1 MTAPVLPTSLN
12 PEDPQAQARA
22 AHNRALAAE
31 LRVRVAE
38 AALGGSEKSR
48 ERHTAR
54 GKLLPR
60 ERVER
65 LLDPGSP
72 LLEIGQLAACDMYE
86 GEVPGAGIITAIG
99 RVSGRQC
106 MIVAN
111 DATVKGG
118 TYYPLTVKKHLR
130 AQEIAEANRLPCIY
144 LVDSGGANLPHQ
156 SEVFPDRDHFGRIFF
171 NQANMSAK
179 GIAQIACVMGSCTAG
194 GAYVPAMSDETVIV
208 REQGTIFL
216 AGPPL
221 VKAATGEEISAEDL
235 GGGDLHARKS
245 GVVDHLAEND
255 EHALTI
261 VRDIVSHLGANT
273 GAAQDM
279 ARNEPRPPKYDADEL
294 YALIPEDVRA
304 PYDVHEVIA
313 RLVDGSE
320 FHEFKAHYGSTLVCG
335 FAHIWGMPVAILA
348 NNGVLFSESAV
359 KGAHFIELAC
369 QRRIPLLFLQNISGF
384 MVGGKYEAEGI
395 AKHGAK
401 LVTAVATATVP
412 KITVLIGGS
421 FGAGNYGMCGRAYS
435 PRFLFTWPNARIS
448 VMGGEQAASVLAT
461 VHRDADKW
469 TPQEAEA
476 FKAPI
481 RQKYEDEGNPYHATA
496 RLWDDGV
503 IDPAQT
509 RDVLGLA
516 LAAALEAPIPDRPA
530 FGVFRM

>member
-1 MTAPVLPTSLN
+1 MTAPVIATAVQPDSA
-12 PEDPQAQARA
+12 EYKARA
-22 AHNRALAAE
+22 LHNRALAAD
-31 LRVRVAE
+31 LRAKVAA
-38 AALGGSEKSR
+38 AALGGPEQHR
-48 ERHTAR
+48 ERHIAR

-60 ERVER
+60 DRVER
-65 LLDPGSP
+65 LLDPGAP
-72 LLEIGQLAACDMYE
+72 FLEIGQLAANGMYE
-86 GEVPGAGIITAIG
+86 GDVHGASLITGIG
-99 RVSGRQC
+99 RVSGRTC
-106 MIVAN
+106 MILCN

-130 AQEIAEANRLPCIY
+130 AQEIAMENRLPCIY

-156 SEVFPDRDHFGRIFF
+156 AEVFPDREHFGRIFF

-179 GIAQIACVMGSCTAG
+179 AIPQIACVMGSCTAG

-208 REQGTIFL
+208 KKQGTIFL

-261 VRDIVSHLGANT
+261 VRDIVSHLGANE
-273 GAAQDM
+273 GFKVE
-279 ARNEPRPPKYDADEL
+279 AREPRPPKYDPQEL
-294 YALIPEDVRA
+294 YGIIPEDVRA

-320 FHEFKAHYGSTLVCG
+320 FHEFKALYGSTLVCG
-335 FAHIWGMPVAILA
+335 FAHIWGTPVAILA
-348 NNGVLFSESAV
+348 NNGVLFSESAQ
-359 KGAHFIELAC
+359 KGTHFIELAQ
-369 QRRIPLLFLQNISGF
+369 QRKIPLLFLQNISGF

-435 PRFLFTWPNARIS
+435 PRFLFSWPNARIS

-461 VHRDADKW
+461 VHRDAASW
-469 TPQEAEA
+469 SPEQAEA

-481 RQKYEDEGNPYHATA
+481 RQKYEDEGNPYYATA

-516 LAAALEAPIPDRPA
+516 LAATLNAPVEERS

>member
-1 MTAPVLPTSLN
+1 MTAPVLSTLYN
-12 PEDPQAQARA
+12 AEDPATQARM
-22 AHNRALAAE
+22 AHNRALRDE
-31 LRVRVAE
+31 LWAKVAK
-38 AALGGSEKSR
+38 AALGGDEKSR
-48 ERHTAR
+48 DRHVSR

-60 ERVER
+60 DRVER

-72 LLEIGQLAACDMYE
+72 LLEIGQLAANGMY
-86 GEVPGAGIITAIG
+86 GDEVPGAGIITAIG

-106 MIVAN
+106 MIFAN

-118 TYYPLTVKKHLR
+118 TYFPMTVKKHLR
-130 AQEIAEANRLPCIY
+130 AQEIAQENRLPCIY
-144 LVDSGGANLPHQ
+144 LVDSGGANLPNQ
-156 SEVFPDRDHFGRIFF
+156 AEVFPDRDHFGRFFF
-171 NQANMSAK
+171 NQANMSAR
-179 GIAQIACVMGSCTAG
+179 GIPQIASVMGSCTAG
-194 GAYVPAMSDETVIV
+194 GAYVPAMSDESIIV
-208 REQGTIFL
+208 RGQGTIFL

-235 GGGDLHARKS
+235 GGGELHSRKS
-245 GVVDHLAEND
+245 GVTDHLAEND

-261 VRDIVSHLGANT
+261 VRDIVSHLGKSPESRLDAK
-273 GAAQDM
+273 D
-279 ARNEPRPPKYDADEL
+279 PRPPKYDADEL
-294 YALIPEDVRA
+294 YGIIPQDVRA

-313 RLVDGSE
+313 RIVDGSE
-320 FHEFKAHYGSTLVCG
+320 FHEFKALYGTTLVCG

-359 KGAHFIELAC
+359 KGAHFIQLAQ
-369 QRRIPLLFLQNISGF
+369 QRGVPLLFLQNISGF

-469 TPQEAEA
+469 TPEEAEA
-476 FKAPI
+476 FKAPV
-481 RQKYEDEGNPYHATA
+481 RQKYEDEGNPYYATA

-516 LAAALEAPIPDRPA
+516 LAATLNAPGDEGAPG

>member
-1 MTAPVLPTSLN
+1 MTAPTLSTNINLDD
-12 PEDPQAQARA
+12 EKARA
-22 AHNRALAAE
+22 SAEHNRALKDE
-31 LRVRVAE
+31 LWAKVAE
-38 AALGGSEKSR
+38 AALGGNEKSR
-48 ERHTAR
+48 ERHASR

-72 LLEIGQLAACDMYE
+72 FLEIGQLAACDMYH
-86 GEVPGAGIITAIG
+86 GEVPGAGLIVGIG

-106 MIVAN
+106 MIVCN

-118 TYYPLTVKKHLR
+118 TYYPMTVKKHLR
-130 AQEIAEANRLPCIY
+130 AQEIAEANHLSCIY

-156 SEVFPDRDHFGRIFF
+156 AEVFPDRDHFGRIFF

-179 GIAQIACVMGSCTAG
+179 RIPQIACVMGSCTAG

-208 REQGTIFL
+208 RNQGTIFL

-235 GGGDLHARKS
+235 GGGDMHGRKS
-245 GVVDHLAEND
+245 GVVDHVAEND

-261 VRDIVSHLGANT
+261 VRDIVSHLPKPRVPDVN
-273 GAAQDM
+273 M
-279 ARNEPRPPKYDADEL
+279 AEPRPPKLEAEEL
-294 YALIPEDVRA
+294 YGIIPDDVRA

-320 FHEFKAHYGSTLVCG
+320 FHEFKALYGSTLVCG
-335 FAHIWGMPVAILA
+335 FAHIWGIPVAILA

-401 LVTAVATATVP
+401 LVTAVATASVP

-461 VHRDADKW
+461 VHRDAEKW
-469 TPQEAEA
+469 TAEEAEA

-496 RLWDDGV
+496 RLWDDGI

-516 LAAALEAPIPDRPA
+516 FAATLNAPVEEAPR